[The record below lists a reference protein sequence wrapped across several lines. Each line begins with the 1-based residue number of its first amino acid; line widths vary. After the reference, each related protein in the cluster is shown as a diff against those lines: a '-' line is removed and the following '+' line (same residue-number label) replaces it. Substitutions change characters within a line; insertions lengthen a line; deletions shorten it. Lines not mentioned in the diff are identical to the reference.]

1 MYYSTG
7 FDLNVGVAILRVR
20 DGFDCTGILADVDDL
35 INKFGEKKTPNGT
48 LTQVTVI
55 ETGVVDAVGEMTES
69 KPKEKKPKKKKIK
82 NKKKDKKK
90 SKETLVLRDPAGNEL
105 PKSILNRVIM
115 FQKKQKKDY
124 VDVWW
129 LSDDGG
135 IFSLYLPMNN

>member
-1 MYYSTG
+1 M
-7 FDLNVGVAILRVR
+7 GVAILRVR

-48 LTQVTVI
+48 LTEVI
-55 ETGVVDAVGEMTES
+55 VMETGVGDAVVETES
-69 KPKEKKPKKKKIK
+69 KPKGKKTR

-90 SKETLVLRDPAGNEL
+90 TKETLVLRDPAGNEL
-105 PKSILNRVIM
+105 PKSILNKVIM
-115 FQKKQKKDY
+115 FQKKQRKDY

-135 IFSLYLPMNN
+135 T

>member
-1 MYYSTG
+1 MNIVCYSTG

-48 LTQVTVI
+48 LTEVVVM
-55 ETGVVDAVGEMTES
+55 ETGVGNAVVETDS
-69 KPKEKKPKKKKIK
+69 KPKDKKTKKKKMK

-90 SKETLVLRDPAGNEL
+90 TKETLVLRDPAGNEL

-115 FQKKQKKDY
+115 FQKKQRKDY

-135 IFSLYLPMNN
+135 T